1 MGNIFKIN
9 YLRNIL
15 IASLVLGVVLP
26 ISVILFIYPSFN
38 RLLIKDK
45 QDDAVSIA
53 EHLMHSIIADQTEL
67 SRESF
72 TNEIWHD
79 IKGPIDDFGLK
90 KLKIFSK
97 LGEIIFSTDP
107 EDIGKM
113 NKKSYFNDVVAK
125 GKVYTK
131 VVKKNTESLENQI
144 VSADVVETYVP
155 IIKDNSFIGA
165 FEIYYDIT
173 ERKKRFDKLISSSSF
188 VLIFLAATLQA
199 MIIIVLIKAGNNI
212 FNRKQAEKS
221 LRESEEGYR
230 TAIENSN
237 DGVSILKGDRHLYV
251 NKKFVDI
258 FGYESAGEIIGKPL
272 SIDIHPD
279 DLQRVTDFALRR
291 QAGESVPSR
300 YELKGIRADGEI
312 VYIEVSVAMT
322 TYKGEAVSLAYLRD
336 ITERKQAEEKLQAVN
351 LELDITNQQLEN
363 TIERANQMA
372 IEAEYAYI
380 ELNQIFNS
388 TADGMCVIDKNF
400 NMLRINNTLSN
411 ILDIKNEAINKKCY
425 EVLECEICQG
435 TKCPLTTALQKD
447 KCVEIEIEKKINDST
462 RMPCIL
468 SAKEFRSPEG
478 DIVGIV
484 VNVKDI
490 TDRKKAEEEKLGR
503 EKFQGVLE
511 TAGAVCH
518 ELNQPLQVISLSSG
532 LLLMDLSE
540 DNPQYE
546 YIKRI
551 NRQVDRMGDI
561 TGKLM
566 AITRYETKDYLKGK
580 IVDIDKASMEV
591 E

>member
-15 IASLVLGVVLP
+15 IASLALGVVLP

-53 EHLMHSIIADQTEL
+53 RHLAHSVVADQTEL
-67 SRESF
+67 SRESL

-107 EDIGKM
+107 EDIGKI

-125 GKVYTK
+125 GKIYTK

-155 IIKDNSFIGA
+155 VIKDNSFIGA

-173 ERKKRFDKLISSSSF
+173 ERNKGFDKLISSSSF

-199 MIIIVLIKAGNNI
+199 MIIIVLIKTGNNI
-212 FNRKQAEKS
+212 LNRKQAEKS
-221 LRESEEGYR
+221 LSESEERYR

-237 DGVSILKGDRHLYV
+237 DGVSILKGDRHSYV
-251 NKKFVDI
+251 NQKFVDI
-258 FGYESAGEIIGKPL
+258 FGYESAREIIGEPL
-272 SIDIHPD
+272 SKNIHPD

-400 NMLRINNTLSN
+400 NILRINNTLSN

-425 EVLECEICQG
+425 EVLECGICQG
-435 TKCPLTTALQKD
+435 TKCQLTKALQKD

-462 RMPCIL
+462 MMPCIL
-468 SAKEFRSPEG
+468 SAKEFRNPEG

-490 TDRKKAEEEKLGR
+490 TDRKKAEEEKLSR

-532 LLLMDLSE
+532 LLLMDLAE
-540 DNPQYE
+540 DNPLYAN
-546 YIKRI
+546 IKRI

-561 TGKLM
+561 TGKLIT
-566 AITRYETKDYLKGK
+566 ITRYETKDYLKGK